1 MEACS
6 LITESE
12 RDTLQ
17 ENLQIKQTEKA
28 LSLGNNCAEAW
39 TRSPNM
45 IVSAYKKKEESWMPA
60 ASLHTNIVT
69 QLLLTSIEIYG
80 VKALQSG
87 IRMLIMI
94 VFSHMRKSLVVS
106 KGTDRRNEKEML
118 VHRSR
123 NRESPTY
130 RRKLEI
136 LVVYLVQDIINL
148 ALVCRT
154 G

>member
-1 MEACS
+1 
-6 LITESE
+6 
-12 RDTLQ
+12 
-17 ENLQIKQTEKA
+17 
-28 LSLGNNCAEAW
+28 
-39 TRSPNM
+39 
-45 IVSAYKKKEESWMPA
+45 MPA

-69 QLLLTSIEIYG
+69 QLLHTSIEIYG

-94 VFSHMRKSLVVS
+94 VFSHMSKSLVVS

-123 NRESPTY
+123 VRESPTY
-130 RRKLEI
+130 RRKLKI
-136 LVVYLVQDIINL
+136 LVVYLVQDIINP

>member
-17 ENLQIKQTEKA
+17 ANLQIKQTEKA
-28 LSLGNNCAEAW
+28 LSLENNCAEAW

-45 IVSAYKKKEESWMPA
+45 IVSAYKREESWMPA

-130 RRKLEI
+130 QRKLEI
-136 LVVYLVQDIINL
+136 LVVYLVQDIINP